1 MRPSLVLA
9 ATLLGIFMSQP
20 TEPQLH
26 AQPLPTQS
34 APVAASAATAAHAQ
48 DEAAIRAAR
57 IFSNKS
63 IARRNL
69 LGVGSSLAA
78 DFVAVIGDGSFVPSR
93 EVYLKLFKQDF
104 DAPKT
109 SFVYERI
116 TDSVEVSASIPLAAE
131 HGHWIATRSD
141 GSVAY
146 TGTYTAQWRHTRDG
160 WKIRSEMYTTLTAQK

>member
-1 MRPSLVLA
+1 MRQQLVLA
-9 ATLLGIFMSQP
+9 AILMGIIMSQP
-20 TEPQLH
+20 TEPQLA
-26 AQPLPTQS
+26 AQT
-34 APVAASAATAAHAQ
+34 APVAASTAASAHTA
-48 DEAAIRAAR
+48 DEAEIRAAR
-57 IFSNKS
+57 TFSNKS

-109 SFVYERI
+109 SLVYERI
-116 TDSVEVSASIPLAAE
+116 TDSVEVSASDPLAAE
-131 HGHWIATRSD
+131 HGHWIATRAN

-146 TGTYTAQWRHTRDG
+146 TGTYTAQWRRTRDG
-160 WKIRSEMYTTLTAQK
+160 WKIRSEMYTTLTAQR

>member
-1 MRPSLVLA
+1 MA
-9 ATLLGIFMSQP
+9 QP
-20 TEPQLH
+20 NESPLH
-26 AQPLPTQS
+26 AQTAS
-34 APVAASAATAAHAQ
+34 AVGAHAATAAHTE
-48 DEAAIRAAR
+48 DEAEIRTAR
-57 IFSNKS
+57 IFSNRS

-109 SFVYERI
+109 SLVYERI
-116 TDSVEVSASIPLAAE
+116 TDSVEVSASDPLAAE
-131 HGHWIATRSD
+131 HGHWIATRHD
-141 GSVAY
+141 GSIAY

-160 WKIRSEMYTTLTAQK
+160 WKIRSEMYTTLAAQ